1 MATHMALLFATTFGT
16 SACLDPRFPVDA
28 ESDPTVNVP
37 PKIDEDR
44 IEPAPSTNPTEVNV
58 GVGCLQESFK
68 VNRVV
73 DADLPAQPPSNRLV
87 ARWHLTVQIGT
98 DEFGPTLLE
107 ERVISHSGAVPGA
120 ELSVPGF
127 TITKELLN
135 TKFLGRGDLLV
146 WDPTTRTPTHLLEF
160 HVTDADFLA
169 DSYDVTPESADADS
183 AYWWVAIV
191 EDVCTE

>member
-1 MATHMALLFATTFGT
+1 MLMTLLTTT
-16 SACLDPRFPVDA
+16 LLSTACLDPRFPVDI
-28 ESDPTVNVP
+28 ESAPAVYVP

-44 IEPAPSTNPTEVNV
+44 IEPAPSTNPAEVNI
-58 GVGCLQESFK
+58 GAGCLQESFK
-68 VNRVV
+68 INRIV
-73 DADLPAQPPSNRLV
+73 DADLPAQPPSNRLK
-87 ARWHLTVQIGT
+87 ARWHLTVQIGA

-107 ERVISHSGAVPGA
+107 ERVISHTGAVAGA
-120 ELSVPGF
+120 ELSVPDF

-160 HVTDADFLA
+160 HVTDADFIA
-169 DSYDVTPESADADS
+169 DSYTVTPESADADS
-183 AYWWVAIV
+183 AYWWIAIV